1 MLLAPDY
8 GPLLHVSVRM
18 VRVREKVFGNNKGS
32 RFNVSFVDWT
42 SEVVKSDLEASLSF
56 TNIMLTAEV
65 TFSAAAAI
73 SKNEKTPRTKL
84 IQI

>member
-65 TFSAAAAI
+65 TFSAAAI

>member
-65 TFSAAAAI
+65 TFSAAAI
-73 SKNEKTPRTKL
+73 SKNEKVLRTKL

>member
-1 MLLAPDY
+1 MLLAPGY
-8 GPLLHVSVRM
+8 GL
-18 VRVREKVFGNNKGS
+18 VREKVFGNNKGS

-42 SEVVKSDLEASLSF
+42 SVLVKSDLEASLSF

-65 TFSAAAAI
+65 TFSAAAI
-73 SKNEKTPRTKL
+73 SKNEKTLRTKL